1 MCAQTGK
8 EVMHMKK
15 KCGVKQFEAACRR
28 NAVPSLLDK
37 YIRSCRPREEGA
49 DPASPAKKGAAPDRF
64 PNLAG
69 FCRFSGITPEDL
81 EELSVN
87 FPEQIHGL
95 YAALEDEAL
104 NSSLPAAILS
114 VYLKKR
120 LGYEDGRS
128 DADPTPIQICF
139 EHDVMRDG
147 E

>member
-1 MCAQTGK
+1 
-8 EVMHMKK
+8 MKNR
-15 KCGVKQFEAACRR
+15 CGVKQLEAACRR
-28 NAVPSLLDK
+28 DAVQSLQDK
-37 YIRSCRPREEGA
+37 YIRACRSQEEKA
-49 DPASPAKKGAAPDRF
+49 ALSSQKKGAPTDRF

-69 FCRFSGITPEDL
+69 FCRFVGVTPS
-81 EELSVN
+81 ELDALAKE

-120 LGYEDGRS
+120 LGYEEEKTNDT
-128 DADPTPIQICF
+128 PTAIQICF
-139 EHDVMRDG
+139 EHDVMQDG